1 MYEMTAN
8 PRNEDL
14 GISFVE
20 LRKAQGVKN
29 RGAFS
34 TPGKVVD
41 MKVHLADEALQRDA
55 VEWLRSINK
64 TLPVPAPPQG
74 TLAIPGEFNKFPL
87 FPNRGPD
94 TTPAQY
100 SNLRVPSNTSP
111 AKTTGPRHKRNKPS
125 MHCSGAATQGD
136 MDALAYPPFSTL
148 TPQQRASRDAKKAS
162 EDAALGNDSKR
173 DRKSVV

>member
-1 MYEMTAN
+1 MCEMTAN
-8 PRNEDL
+8 PRNENPDV
-14 GISFVE
+14 SFAE

-34 TPGKVVD
+34 TPGNVVD

-74 TLAIPGEFNKFPL
+74 TLAIPGEFTKLPL

-94 TTPAQY
+94 TTLAQ
-100 SNLRVPSNTSP
+100 SSTLCVPSYTSP
-111 AKTTGPRHKRNKPS
+111 VKTTGPRHKRNKPS
-125 MHCSGAATQGD
+125 MHCSSPATQGD
-136 MDALAYPPFSTL
+136 LNALAYPPFSTL
-148 TPQQRASRDAKKAS
+148 TPQQRAARYANKAS
-162 EDAALGNDSKR
+162 EDAALG